1 MRAAVRLLRES
12 AADEGS
18 REAVA
23 LVTVRKP
30 SVRSTRPREL
40 DARCTQVLAQWLEDH
55 SVYGV
60 GEQGKRQ

>member
-1 MRAAVRLLRES
+1 VRLLREH

-18 REAVA
+18 CEAA
-23 LVTVRKP
+23 ELVTGRRP
-30 SVRSTRPREL
+30 LVRSTRLREL

>member
-1 MRAAVRLLRES
+1 MRLLREH

-18 REAVA
+18 REAA
-23 LVTVRKP
+23 ELVTTRRP
-30 SVRSTRPREL
+30 AVRSTRPREL

>member
-1 MRAAVRLLRES
+1 MRAAVRLLRED
-12 AADEGS
+12 AAEEGS

-23 LVTVRKP
+23 LVVGRKP
-30 SVRSTRPREL
+30 AVRPREL